1 METIADVQAI
11 YERLIQDE
19 QREKKVMFEIL
30 RSGLRKWIVLDY
42 RRDYE
47 EE

>member
-1 METIADVQAI
+1 VQKI
-11 YERLIQDE
+11 YSKLLEDGT
-19 QREKKVMFEIL
+19 REKKVVFEIM